1 MADSLTPQA
10 ALETLLEKLTKV
22 FSELHTILDASIVCE
37 TAAKALSSDGV
48 PELATVIHRSLT
60 HGIDEQMHAVTDC
73 IELLGGKTCYS
84 EDENADDEDDEDEDD
99 EDDDEDGE

>member
-1 MADSLTPQA
+1 MADSPSPQA
-10 ALETLLEKLTKV
+10 VLETLLEKLTNV
-22 FSELHTILDASIVCE
+22 FAELHTILDASIVCE

-73 IELLGGKTCYS
+73 IELLGGTTCYS
-84 EDENADDEDDEDEDD
+84 EDESEDDEDDEDEDG
-99 EDDDEDGE
+99 DEDGGE